1 MKSKDLIYIA
11 GQAPGRKGRS
21 VQYKVKH
28 ILYHISCILRFLE
41 SEIKRSDS
49 QAPGCKGSLVRT
61 IYAVIYIFLLQ
72 YINVICMIYNI

>member
-11 GQAPGRKGRS
+11 GQAPGRKGWS

-41 SEIKRSDS
+41 SEIKRSVMNI
-49 QAPGCKGSLVRT
+49 VRHLAARGRWYVLYT
-61 IYAVIYIFLLQ
+61 L
-72 YINVICMIYNI
+72 